1 VIEDILP
8 VSTGGLTQ
16 TDQVWTCY

>member
-8 VSTGGLTQ
+8 VGFYS
-16 TDQVWTCY
+16 